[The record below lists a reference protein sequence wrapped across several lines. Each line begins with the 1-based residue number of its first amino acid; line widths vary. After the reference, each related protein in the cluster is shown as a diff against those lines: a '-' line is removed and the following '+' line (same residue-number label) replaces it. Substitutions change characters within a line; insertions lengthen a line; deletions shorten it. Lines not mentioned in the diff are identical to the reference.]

1 MTHAVY
7 RPGDPSRLMYRG
19 VSDGGGNGGS
29 ISVSFEGIQSG
40 LYTKQRQMWNVWGF
54 IIHS

>member
-1 MTHAVY
+1 MIHAVY